1 MDPITIT
8 STHWAQISQFV
19 NFMFYSV
26 GVVIIIATNLLIG
39 YIFIPSLIDSQDSP
53 LAIVNGAKLES
64 PKFISF
70 LLKIQKAC
78 YAVCVIGFF
87 ALKLIAKGGSVITRS
102 ILFLG
107 INFIPSIQFLL

>member
-8 STHWAQISQFV
+8 GTHWAQISQFV

-26 GVVIIIATNLLIG
+26 GAVIIIATNFLIG

-53 LAIVNGAKLES
+53 LAIINGAKLEN
-64 PKFISF
+64 PKFVSF

-78 YAVCVIGFF
+78 YAVCIVGFV
-87 ALKLIAKGGSVITRS
+87 ALIY
-102 ILFLG
+102 
-107 INFIPSIQFLL
+107 LLYTAFSALPVVKEIYDAIWI

>member
-87 ALKLIAKGGSVITRS
+87 ALIY
-102 ILFLG
+102 
-107 INFIPSIQFLL
+107 LLYTAFSALPVVKEIYNAIWI